1 VRVLSVVQAMT
12 LEGVADGCARET
24 ESFERGFLERLR
36 RGELDALA
44 WAYDEHHPA
53 VCSFARRLLGD
64 QQAAEDLVQ
73 EVFVVL
79 PDLVHRL
86 TPEASLRSFLL
97 GIAAN
102 RARHHVRSRSRRRR
116 LAERLELEPPVEVE
130 NPEQTSERRHLATLL
145 ARALETLPLDQRTTF
160 VLKEIEGYSAKEA
173 GDILAIPEATVRTR
187 LFHARQRLRAFL
199 EHAGDVR

>member
-1 VRVLSVVQAMT
+1 MSLQ
-12 LEGVADGCARET
+12 GVANEQARDA
-24 ESFERGFLERLR
+24 ESFERGFTERLR
-36 RGELDALA
+36 RGELEALA

-53 VCSFARRLLGD
+53 ICSFAKRLLGD
-64 QQAAEDLVQ
+64 EQAAEDLVQ

-86 TPEASLRSFLL
+86 TPEASLRAFLL

-102 RARHHVRSRSRRRR
+102 RARHHVRSRSRRQR
-116 LAERLELEPPVEVE
+116 LAKRFELEPPGEVE
-130 NPEQTSERRHLATLL
+130 NPEQLSERRHLADLL

-173 GDILAIPEATVRTR
+173 GDILAVPEATVRTR

-199 EHAGDVR
+199 AGGAR